1 MHHSQTKEQHRYGS
15 HSEAYAKFL
24 KRSIQLTSSS
34 NSSLSSV
41 ECHSNGLHNYLT
53 LTYKDAVLLGGKLSD
68 SSQSYELE
76 GERSHAEEMRSTQEN
91 LKAVCSFC
99 GSHARKTVRVVPKP
113 KTSKAVLKSI
123 KRQAARKFKASR
135 FDDHL
140 MDIYYNK
147 PSRVQFQCG
156 FCKEK
161 TFKTG
166 EKRSGSGFAER
177 HSARQKQQ
185 RLKRKQA
192 AKLEQSNIDTSVGE
206 SQTDSSQSAGTS
218 GLGTSL
224 ELSAHGATS
233 SPLSDKK
240 RKSSVSSSIS
250 LSSQKSIQQR
260 TSSPM
265 TSLKSNS
272 AGRDIN
278 TSLSSSSKPVV
289 MSRVTNKNSAAIIR
303 KFQQHHV
310 DTVLKADKKKQAKN
324 KKKGSALESFLNSMK

>member
-1 MHHSQTKEQHRYGS
+1 MFPVKKKYFSERKLYCIVVFITLSAVQRLLSLRVANQSPQLDCEAAMHHSQTKEHRYGS

-24 KRSIQLTSSS
+24 KRSIQLTS

-99 GSHARKTVRVVPKP
+99 GSHARKTIRVVPKP

-123 KRQAARKFKASR
+123 KRQAARKFKGSR

-156 FCKEK
+156 FCKEI
-161 TFKTG
+161 TFKIG
-166 EKRSGSGFAER
+166 EKRSGS
-177 HSARQKQQ
+177 
-185 RLKRKQA
+185 
-192 AKLEQSNIDTSVGE
+192 
-206 SQTDSSQSAGTS
+206 
-218 GLGTSL
+218 
-224 ELSAHGATS
+224 
-233 SPLSDKK
+233 
-240 RKSSVSSSIS
+240 
-250 LSSQKSIQQR
+250 
-260 TSSPM
+260 
-265 TSLKSNS
+265 
-272 AGRDIN
+272 
-278 TSLSSSSKPVV
+278 
-289 MSRVTNKNSAAIIR
+289 
-303 KFQQHHV
+303 
-310 DTVLKADKKKQAKN
+310 
-324 KKKGSALESFLNSMK
+324 